1 MQAVLQYI
9 ANGFMVGGIYA
20 LIALGIVLVYKSTS
34 VFNFAI
40 GQMMMLGAF
49 FLWTC
54 AEVFHW
60 PIWIS
65 LIVAAAGGVGVG
77 MLIERLT
84 LRPLIGQPL
93 LSSVLATLALSYFL
107 NGLAIGIWGAYQER
121 LPDFLPGENVT
132 VGGIVFSNDLLWS
145 FMIAIVLFI
154 ALLIF
159 YQRTKTGLLMRAT
172 AESHLVAQARG
183 IKVRNIFSW
192 SWALCGFVAAV
203 GGMMLAIRLGVSQFI
218 SLVGLK
224 AFPAVLFGGLE
235 SIPGAVVGGLSVGIL
250 ENLAGGLIAPWMM
263 EITPYI
269 ILLLVLIFRPEGL
282 FGEKRIERI

>member
-1 MQAVLQYI
+1 MQVVLQYI
-9 ANGFMVGGIYA
+9 ANGLMIGGIYA

-54 AEVFHW
+54 AEVFGL

-65 LIVAAAGGVGVG
+65 LIIAMAGGVIVG

-93 LSSVLATLALSYFL
+93 LSAVLATLALSYFL
-107 NGLAIGIWGAYQER
+107 NGVTIGVWGAYQQR
-121 LPDFLPGENVT
+121 LPNFLPGALT
-132 VGGIVFSNDLLWS
+132 IGGVVFSNDLLWS
-145 FMIAIVLFI
+145 FVIAMALFVI
-154 ALLIF
+154 LYIF

-172 AESHLVAQARG
+172 AESHQVAQARG
-183 IKVRNIFSW
+183 IKVRTIFSW
-192 SWALCGFVAAV
+192 SWALCGLVATV
-203 GGMMLAIRLGVSQFI
+203 GGMLLALRLGVSQFI
-218 SLVGLK
+218 SLVGLQ

-235 SIPGAVVGGLSVGIL
+235 SIPGAVVGGLTVGIL
-250 ENLAGGLIAPWMM
+250 QTVTGGLIAPWLM
-263 EITPYI
+263 EVTPYV

>member
-1 MQAVLQYI
+1 MQTILQYI
-9 ANGFMVGGIYA
+9 ANGIMVGGVYA
-20 LIALGIVLVYKSTS
+20 LSALGIVLVYKSTS

-54 AEVFHW
+54 VEVFHMPLW
-60 PIWIS
+60 LS
-65 LIVAAAGGVGVG
+65 FIVAVTAGVMLG

-93 LSSVLATLALSYFL
+93 LSAVLATLALSYFL
-107 NGLAIGIWGAYQER
+107 NGITIGIWGAYQQK
-121 LPDFLPGENVT
+121 LPEFITGAIT
-132 VGGIVFSNDLLWS
+132 IGGVVFSNDLLWS
-145 FMIAIVLFI
+145 FIIAMALFVVLSF
-154 ALLIF
+154 L
-159 YQRTKTGLLMRAT
+159 YQRTKMGLLMRAT
-172 AESHLVAQARG
+172 AESHQVAQARG
-183 IKVRNIFSW
+183 IKVRAIFSW

-203 GGMMLAIRLGVSQFI
+203 GGMLLALRLGVSQYI
-218 SLVGLK
+218 ALVGLQ

-235 SIPGAVVGGLSVGIL
+235 SIPGAIVGGLVVGL
-250 ENLAGGLIAPWMM
+250 LQNLTGGLIAPWLM
-263 EITPYI
+263 ETTPYV